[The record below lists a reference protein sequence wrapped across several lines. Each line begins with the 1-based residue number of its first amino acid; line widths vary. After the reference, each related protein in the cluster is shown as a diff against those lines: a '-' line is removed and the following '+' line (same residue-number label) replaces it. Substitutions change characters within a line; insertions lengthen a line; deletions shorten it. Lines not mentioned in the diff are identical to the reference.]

1 MNFRY
6 AVIGA
11 GRQGVAAA
19 YDLARFGE
27 AEEVL
32 LVDLNREAAEKAA
45 RRVNRLVRRRVA
57 CAAQADVRDLKKLV
71 QALDGTNT
79 FISAV
84 PYFFNLSLSR
94 LAVKVGANMCDLGGN
109 TAITRQQLKLDR
121 AAKRAGVSII
131 PDCGMGPGMNISLA
145 SYALSLLDDPEEV
158 FLWEGGL
165 PLKPQPPW
173 NYLLTFNIEGLLNEY
188 TGFAYFLR
196 KGKVT
201 RVPCFADY
209 ELLEIRP
216 LGKLEAF
223 VTSGGTSTMP
233 WSYQG
238 KLKTLENKTLRYP
251 GHWAQMTAFKD
262 LGWFKND
269 RFKTL
274 LASKLVRAKIR
285 DVGVIRVKAVGRRK
299 GARAVVTVELIDYYD
314 PKTGFTAME
323 RITGGHAAI
332 MAILASRGEI
342 AAGAIPVEL
351 AVPGETIVRE
361 GRRRGFKIRVSEE

>member
-1 MNFRY
+1 G
-6 AVIGA
+6 I
-11 GRQGVAAA
+11 
-19 YDLARFGE
+19 
-27 AEEVL
+27 
-32 LVDLNREAAEKAA
+32 
-45 RRVNRLVRRRVA
+45 
-57 CAAQADVRDLKKLV
+57 
-71 QALDGTNT
+71 
-79 FISAV
+79 
-84 PYFFNLSLSR
+84 
-94 LAVKVGANMCDLGGN
+94 
-109 TAITRQQLKLDR
+109 
-121 AAKRAGVSII
+121 SII

-145 SYALSLLDDPEEV
+145 TFAMSLLDDPQEV

-165 PLKPQPPW
+165 PQKPQPPW

-196 KGKVT
+196 NGKVI

-209 ELLEIRP
+209 EVLEIPP

-233 WSYQG
+233 WDYRG
-238 KLKTLENKTLRYP
+238 KLRTLENKTLRYA

-262 LGWFKND
+262 LGLFENE

-274 LASKLVRAKIR
+274 LASKIVRPEIR
-285 DVGVIRVKAVGRRK
+285 DVGVIRVKAVGKRK
-299 GARAVVTVELIDYYD
+299 GKRMAIIVELIDYYD

-332 MAILASRGEI
+332 MAILATRGQV
-342 AAGAIPVEL
+342 APGALSVER

-361 GRRRGFKIRVSEE
+361 AKRRGFKIRVSEQ